1 MSTNVL
7 EGVLEIQRQRA
18 EAAEQSFRDLVTT
31 LAGNPKRPPTPE
43 SIDSILIA
51 SRHSVADLA
60 DAVKLVQRRESLR
73 AEIRDIDAR
82 NDDRAGLQ
90 AKIEAANVE
99 FEAAKTKH
107 WETVFPIQREI
118 ESINLLHHRRAEC
131 ERELRSL
138 IDDDAAE
145 EIDNLDRQIRA
156 SSRERDSQ
164 KRLLSDIQGRLS
176 SSSGTR
182 PDPTGRSTI
191 GRAYR

>member
-1 MSTNVL
+1 
-7 EGVLEIQRQRA
+7 
-18 EAAEQSFRDLVTT
+18 

-176 SSSGTR
+176 SSSEDIRQAAPGQ
-182 PDPTGRSTI
+182 I
-191 GRAYR
+191 QRAEARLAELTAECDDLVRRQSELLASATLG